1 MTASLGGTF
10 YDLPERLYR
19 LVNACKG
26 RANAYPAQFLSER
39 QSPKLDRRRQEHE
52 KSRLC
57 GCTSQGL
64 EQKWQTSYLRLTLS
78 GPPNAPR
85 LESLIGDRPQLDALI
100 INIEL
105 TLTSIIQGV
114 ALSFL
119 CENATA
125 ALSHGRIQDLP
136 YIANGLLLILLFWSR
151 SIGHTLTLI
160 RWPLDFTHNFFYFG
174 AAFLEAV
181 TFGQIGNPVGWYG
194 TLACFSIVVWLLFI
208 LDLRL
213 ISRRTK
219 DASGQRLEQLMI
231 EVRKDQNLNIYCLVP
246 ALIAFHAV
254 AAWFCF
260 EANARWPDWVLLP
273 AIVQFVSFAAY
284 LVYFL
289 KTMARLFIH
298 VRPAGTLG
306 PIPPG

>member
-1 MTASLGGTF
+1 M
-10 YDLPERLYR
+10 P
-19 LVNACKG
+19 
-26 RANAYPAQFLSER
+26 
-39 QSPKLDRRRQEHE
+39 
-52 KSRLC
+52 
-57 GCTSQGL
+57 
-64 EQKWQTSYLRLTLS
+64 
-78 GPPNAPR
+78 PR
-85 LESLIGDRPQLDALI
+85 LESLIGVRPQLDALI

-136 YIANGLLLILLFWSR
+136 YVANGLLLILLFWSR

-181 TFGQIGNPVGWYG
+181 TFGQIGNPVAWYG
-194 TLACFSIVVWLLFI
+194 TLTCFSIVVWLLFI
-208 LDLRL
+208 FDLRL

-219 DASGQRLEQLMI
+219 DASDQRLEQLMI
-231 EVRKDQNLNIYCLVP
+231 AVRKDQNLNIFWLVP
-246 ALIAFHAV
+246 ALIAFHGA

-260 EANARWPDWVLLP
+260 EANAYWPDWVLLP
-273 AIVQFVSFAAY
+273 AVLQFVSFAAY

-289 KTMARLFIH
+289 RTMARLFVH
-298 VRPAGTLG
+298 VRPGRDS
-306 PIPPG
+306 P

>member
-1 MTASLGGTF
+1 MPARAGLVPRAKADSIVDVSGSHAPCGLLFAICCLRFAIRDEPRTCEASPVQP
-10 YDLPERLYR
+10 DL
-19 LVNACKG
+19 
-26 RANAYPAQFLSER
+26 AQECR
-39 QSPKLDRRRQEHE
+39 N
-52 KSRLC
+52 
-57 GCTSQGL
+57 G
-64 EQKWQTSYLRLTLS
+64 YLRVTLS
-78 GPPNAPR
+78 GPPPSARP
-85 LESLIGDRPQLDALI
+85 EPLISDRAQLDSLV

-125 ALSHGRIQDLP
+125 ALSHGRIEDLP
-136 YIANGLLLILLFWSR
+136 YIVNGLLLILLFWSR

-181 TFGQIGNPVGWYG
+181 AFGQIGNPVVWYM
-194 TLACFSIVVWLLFI
+194 TLAGFSAVVWLLFI

-219 DASGQRLEQLMI
+219 DLSGHRLEQLM
-231 EVRKDQNLNIYCLVP
+231 VLARQDQNLNIFLLVP
-246 ALIAFHAV
+246 ALTAFHAG

-260 EANARWPDWVLLP
+260 EANPHWPNWVLLP
-273 AIVQFVSFAAY
+273 AVLQFLCFAGY
-284 LVYFL
+284 LVYLL
-289 KTMARLFIH
+289 KTITRAFALMN
-298 VRPAGTLG
+298 
-306 PIPPG
+306 PGRDSP

>member
-1 MTASLGGTF
+1 M
-10 YDLPERLYR
+10 
-19 LVNACKG
+19 
-26 RANAYPAQFLSER
+26 
-39 QSPKLDRRRQEHE
+39 
-52 KSRLC
+52 
-57 GCTSQGL
+57 
-64 EQKWQTSYLRLTLS
+64 S

-85 LESLIGDRPQLDALI
+85 LESLIGDRRELDTLI

-125 ALSHGRIQDLP
+125 ALNHGRIEDLP

-181 TFGQIGNPVGWYG
+181 AFGQIGNPVAWYA
-194 TLACFSIVVWLLFI
+194 TLTCFSIVVWLLFI

-213 ISRRTK
+213 IFRRTK
-219 DASGQRLEQLMI
+219 DATEQRLEQLMI
-231 EVRKDQNLNIYCLVP
+231 WVRKDQNLNIRWLVP
-246 ALIAFHAV
+246 ALILFHAG
-254 AAWFCF
+254 AAWFCS
-260 EANARWPDWVLLP
+260 EANAHWPDWILMP
-273 AIVQFVSFAAY
+273 AILQFVSFSAY

-289 KTMARLFIH
+289 RTMSRLFVH
-298 VRPAGTLG
+298 VRPAGTSDG
-306 PIPPG
+306 ITSG

>member
-1 MTASLGGTF
+1 
-10 YDLPERLYR
+10 
-19 LVNACKG
+19 
-26 RANAYPAQFLSER
+26 
-39 QSPKLDRRRQEHE
+39 
-52 KSRLC
+52 
-57 GCTSQGL
+57 
-64 EQKWQTSYLRLTLS
+64 
-78 GPPNAPR
+78 
-85 LESLIGDRPQLDALI
+85 LIGDRSQLDALI

-125 ALSHGRIQDLP
+125 ALIHGRIPDLP

-194 TLACFSIVVWLLFI
+194 TLTGFSIVVWLLFI
-208 LDLRL
+208 LDQRL

-219 DASGQRLEQLMI
+219 DAGNQRLEQLMLA
-231 EVRKDQNLNIYCLVP
+231 VRKDQNLNIYGLVP
-246 ALIAFHAV
+246 ALIAFHAI

-260 EANARWPDWVLLP
+260 EADTHWPDWVLLP
-273 AIVQFVSFAAY
+273 VILQFVCFAGY

-289 KTMARLFIH
+289 RTMARLLVH
-298 VRPAGTLG
+298 VRPAGI
-306 PIPPG
+306 PIVPGQQAP

>member
-1 MTASLGGTF
+1 
-10 YDLPERLYR
+10 
-19 LVNACKG
+19 
-26 RANAYPAQFLSER
+26 
-39 QSPKLDRRRQEHE
+39 
-52 KSRLC
+52 
-57 GCTSQGL
+57 
-64 EQKWQTSYLRLTLS
+64 LS

-174 AAFLEAV
+174 AALLEAI
-181 TFGQIGNPVGWYG
+181 TFGEIGNPVGWFG
-194 TLACFSIVVWLLFI
+194 TLTCFSIVVWLLFV

-213 ISRRTK
+213 IFRRTK
-219 DASGQRLEQLMI
+219 DASGQRLQQLMI
-231 EVRKDQNLNIYCLVP
+231 EVRKDQNRNIYFLVP
-246 ALIAFHAV
+246 ALIAFHA
-254 AAWFCF
+254 AATWFCS
-260 EANARWPDWVLLP
+260 EANTHWPDWVLLP
-273 AIVQFVSFAAY
+273 AILQFVSFAAY

-289 KTMARLFIH
+289 RTMARLFVH
-298 VRPAGTLG
+298 VRPAATSGLSPSG
-306 PIPPG
+306 

>member
-1 MTASLGGTF
+1 
-10 YDLPERLYR
+10 
-19 LVNACKG
+19 
-26 RANAYPAQFLSER
+26 
-39 QSPKLDRRRQEHE
+39 
-52 KSRLC
+52 
-57 GCTSQGL
+57 
-64 EQKWQTSYLRLTLS
+64 LS

-85 LESLIGDRPQLDALI
+85 LESLIGDRQQLDALI

-125 ALSHGRIQDLP
+125 ALNHGRIQDLP

-181 TFGQIGNPVGWYG
+181 AFGQIGNPVGWYA

-213 ISRRTK
+213 IARRTK
-219 DASGQRLEQLMI
+219 DATEQRLEQLMI
-231 EVRKDQNLNIYCLVP
+231 WVRKDQNLNICCLVP
-246 ALIAFHAV
+246 ALIAFHAG
-254 AAWFCF
+254 AAWFCS
-260 EANARWPDWVLLP
+260 AGNAHWPDWIPVP
-273 AIVQFVSFAAY
+273 AFLQFVAFAGY

-289 KTMARLFIH
+289 RTMSRLFVH
-298 VRPAGTLG
+298 VRPAGT
-306 PIPPG
+306 

>member
-1 MTASLGGTF
+1 
-10 YDLPERLYR
+10 
-19 LVNACKG
+19 
-26 RANAYPAQFLSER
+26 
-39 QSPKLDRRRQEHE
+39 
-52 KSRLC
+52 
-57 GCTSQGL
+57 
-64 EQKWQTSYLRLTLS
+64 LS

-125 ALSHGRIQDLP
+125 ALNHGRIQDLL
-136 YIANGLLLILLFWSR
+136 YILNGLLLILLFWSR
-151 SIGHTLTLI
+151 SIGHTLTLV

-181 TFGQIGNPVGWYG
+181 TFGQIGNPVAWYQ
-194 TLACFSIVVWLLFI
+194 TLTCFSIVVWLLFI

-219 DASGQRLEQLMI
+219 DRSDQRLEQLMI
-231 EVRKDQNLNIYCLVP
+231 GVRKDQYLNIFWLVP
-246 ALIAFHAV
+246 AFIAFHAG
-254 AAWFCF
+254 AAWFCS
-260 EANARWPDWVLLP
+260 EANAYWPGLVLLP
-273 AIVQFVSFAAY
+273 AILQFVCFAVY
-284 LVYFL
+284 LVYL
-289 KTMARLFIH
+289 LRTMSRLFVH
-298 VRPAGTLG
+298 VHPAGTSEF
-306 PIPPG
+306 IPSR

>member
-1 MTASLGGTF
+1 
-10 YDLPERLYR
+10 
-19 LVNACKG
+19 
-26 RANAYPAQFLSER
+26 
-39 QSPKLDRRRQEHE
+39 
-52 KSRLC
+52 
-57 GCTSQGL
+57 
-64 EQKWQTSYLRLTLS
+64 
-78 GPPNAPR
+78 
-85 LESLIGDRPQLDALI
+85 LIGDRPQLDALI

-219 DASGQRLEQLMI
+219 DASGQRLEQLMM
-231 EVRKDQNLNIYCLVP
+231 EVRKDQNLNIYLLVP
-246 ALIAFHAV
+246 ALILFHAG
-254 AAWFCF
+254 AAWFCS
-260 EANARWPDWVLLP
+260 AAVAHWPDWVLMP
-273 AIVQFVSFAAY
+273 AILQFVSFAAY

-289 KTMARLFIH
+289 RTMSRLFVH
-298 VRPAGTLG
+298 VRPAGTSERITSG
-306 PIPPG
+306 

>member
-1 MTASLGGTF
+1 M
-10 YDLPERLYR
+10 P
-19 LVNACKG
+19 
-26 RANAYPAQFLSER
+26 
-39 QSPKLDRRRQEHE
+39 
-52 KSRLC
+52 
-57 GCTSQGL
+57 
-64 EQKWQTSYLRLTLS
+64 
-78 GPPNAPR
+78 PR
-85 LESLIGDRPQLDALI
+85 LESLIGDRSQLDGLI

-174 AAFLEAV
+174 SAFLEAV

-194 TLACFSIVVWLLFI
+194 TLTCFSIVVWLLFV
-208 LDLRL
+208 LDQRL

-219 DASGQRLEQLMI
+219 GVNDPRLEQLMVL
-231 EVRKDQNLNIYCLVP
+231 VRKDQNLNIFYLIP
-246 ALIAFHAV
+246 ALIAFHAG
-254 AAWFCF
+254 AAWFSF
-260 EANARWPDWVLLP
+260 EASTNWPDWVLVT
-273 AIVQFVSFAAY
+273 AILQFFCFLAY
-284 LVYFL
+284 MVYL
-289 KTMARLFIH
+289 LRMMSRLFVLMH
-298 VRPAGTLG
+298 PEATE
-306 PIPPG
+306 